1 MACTQSPSLVGKG
14 TIRRDGSRREVR
26 FAITEAAAEGGK
38 VKDRKEQLKCK

>member
-1 MACTQSPSLVGKG
+1 VGKG

-26 FAITEAAAEGGK
+26 FYRNAEGFAITEAAAEGGK